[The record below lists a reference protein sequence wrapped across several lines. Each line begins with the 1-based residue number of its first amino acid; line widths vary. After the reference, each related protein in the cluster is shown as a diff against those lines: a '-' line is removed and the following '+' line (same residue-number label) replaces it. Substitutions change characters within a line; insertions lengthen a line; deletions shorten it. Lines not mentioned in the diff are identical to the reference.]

1 MPGSSSAQRL
11 AASLNPS
18 SLSARSMRSP
28 KSTTRARSPA
38 DRKRTAAGFPGTLR
52 VGFAGGRMAQAINLN
67 ADMGEGFGAYDI
79 GDDAGLLKII
89 RSASIACG
97 FHAGDPVTMQRL
109 VTQAVADGVSIGAHP
124 GFNDLWGFGRRRI
137 DMNPRELEYM
147 IAYQIGALQ
156 AMACY
161 AGARVTH
168 LKPHGALNNMA
179 AEDVELALAIGR
191 AIKTVD
197 RDIIYVALAGSAME
211 KAGRELGLPV
221 AREGFCDRL
230 YDDDGNL
237 TSRKI
242 PGAVL
247 HEPEVVKERVVNMV
261 LNEEIVSRNGK
272 PLKVRLDRLCAQG
285 GEPSGVIVARAA
297 RQGLEAAGVRVVPL
311 PEMP

>member
-1 MPGSSSAQRL
+1 
-11 AASLNPS
+11 
-18 SLSARSMRSP
+18 
-28 KSTTRARSPA
+28 
-38 DRKRTAAGFPGTLR
+38 
-52 VGFAGGRMAQAINLN
+52 MAKAINLN

-161 AGARVTH
+161 AGAKVTH
-168 LKPHGALNNMA
+168 LKSHGALNNMA
-179 AEDVELALAIGR
+179 AEDFELALAIGR

-197 RDIIYVALAGSAME
+197 RDIIYVALAGSEME
-211 KAGRELGLPV
+211 KAAQELGLPL

-242 PGAVL
+242 AGSVL
-247 HEPEVVKERVVNMV
+247 HDPEVVKERVVKMV
-261 LNEEIVSRNGK
+261 LNDEIISRNGK
-272 PLKVRLDRLCAQG
+272 SLRVHLDTLCVHG
-285 GEPSGVIVARAA
+285 DEPSGVIVARAA
-297 RQGLEAAGVRVVPL
+297 REGLEEAGIRVIPL
-311 PEMP
+311 SEMTLS

>member
-1 MPGSSSAQRL
+1 
-11 AASLNPS
+11 
-18 SLSARSMRSP
+18 
-28 KSTTRARSPA
+28 
-38 DRKRTAAGFPGTLR
+38 
-52 VGFAGGRMAQAINLN
+52 MAKEINLN

-109 VTQAVADGVSIGAHP
+109 VTEAAAQGVSIGAHP

-211 KAGRELGLPV
+211 KAGRKLGLPV

-242 PGAVL
+242 PGSVIKDAAVATRQVL
-247 HEPEVVKERVVNMV
+247 DMV
-261 LNEEIVSRNGK
+261 LNNTITSRGGK
-272 PLKVRLDRLCAQG
+272 KIKCKVHTLCVHG
-285 GEPSGVIVARAA
+285 DEPTGVATARAV
-297 RQGLEAAGVRVVPL
+297 REGLEKAGVKLVPL
-311 PEMP
+311 TEMTLD